1 MSGAPV
7 ASGAPAGLGRLPNGP
22 GTTARPGALDCDPAD
37 IAVVDG
43 IVRAAG
49 TSFTRGMRILP
60 VDRRT
65 AMHAIYAF
73 CRLVDDIADDEG
85 RSLVE
90 RMQGLEAWRARIA
103 SLYAGRPEDALD
115 RVLLAA
121 IRRYD
126 LRQADFEAVIAGMR
140 SDSEAR
146 IVAPPLAELDLY
158 CDRVAS
164 AVGRLSVRAFGDSS
178 AEADRVAFHLGRA
191 LQLTNILRDLDEDA
205 ERGRLYLPR
214 EWLDEEGI
222 PGEPAAALSHPRFA
236 RVAARVA
243 AEAKRHFDAAADG
256 MARCDAR
263 AMRPARVMGATYA
276 ALLRRLVRRGW
287 RDGAWRGAKVKLPRW
302 QKLAIAA
309 RALTY

>member
-1 MSGAPV
+1 MSSSTP
-7 ASGAPAGLGRLPNGP
+7 ASGLGDLSGVRGPATRTAPLG
-22 GTTARPGALDCDPAD
+22 CDPEDVA
-37 IAVVDG
+37 AVDA

-60 VDRRT
+60 PDRRT

-73 CRLVDDIADDEG
+73 CRQVDDIADDEG
-85 RSLVE
+85 LSLVD
-90 RMQGLEAWRARIA
+90 RMQGLEAWRARIV
-103 SLYAGRPEDALD
+103 SLYAGRAEDGLG

-121 IRRYD
+121 IKRYD
-126 LRQADFEAVIAGMR
+126 LRQADFEAVIEGMR
-140 SDSEAR
+140 SDSETR
-146 IVAPPLAELDLY
+146 IVAPPLSELDLY

-191 LQLTNILRDLDEDA
+191 LQLTNILRDLEEDA
-205 ERGRLYLPR
+205 GRGRLYLPR
-214 EWLDEEGI
+214 EWLDEEGL
-222 PGEPAAALSHPRFA
+222 PAEPEGALAHAAFP

-243 AEAKRHFDAAADG
+243 AEARRHFEAADDA
-256 MARCDAR
+256 MTRCDAR
-263 AMRPARVMGATYA
+263 AMRPARLMGATYG

-287 RDGAWRGAKVKLPRW
+287 RDGAWRGAKVRLPKW
-302 QKLAIAA
+302 EKVVIAM